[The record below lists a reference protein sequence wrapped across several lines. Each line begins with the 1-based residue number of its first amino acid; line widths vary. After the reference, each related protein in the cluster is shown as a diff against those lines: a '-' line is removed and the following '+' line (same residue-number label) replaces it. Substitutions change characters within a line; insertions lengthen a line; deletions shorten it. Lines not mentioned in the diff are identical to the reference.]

1 MALGG
6 FFLDFEDVW
15 AASGS
20 GSESTGE
27 ILRTAPESGLRP
39 SDAATARQST
49 RRVCNGGPSAW
60 EQAHGSRAATAKG
73 TRRRRCVAWR
83 SDGARQSKPS
93 TLTPSTRRVR
103 RRTTP
108 ELQPTASCRG
118 DRCLGSPTS
127 LATRNAVEFPLPRL
141 LSLAAP
147 HPRRGP
153 GHDGAIKPRSGPRP
167 PRTVLRAS
175 PQAGNPRHPS
185 PQGSPPRAAPRRGPG
200 RGARGP
206 LRIKKIAERRTI
218 RAAAAHGAR
227 GAEDHGDGREQP
239 QERGARRLDRRTF
252 RWSGGPSSE
261 GVGSV
266 WPTS

>member
-1 MALGG
+1 MRTVRRSVAVSRRRGDSFPGMMALGG

-153 GHDGAIKPRSGPRP
+153 GHGTESHRLPLGP
-167 PRTVLRAS
+167 
-175 PQAGNPRHPS
+175 
-185 PQGSPPRAAPRRGPG
+185 
-200 RGARGP
+200 
-206 LRIKKIAERRTI
+206 
-218 RAAAAHGAR
+218 AAA
-227 GAEDHGDGREQP
+227 
-239 QERGARRLDRRTF
+239 
-252 RWSGGPSSE
+252 S
-261 GVGSV
+261 
-266 WPTS
+266 

>member
-1 MALGG
+1 MAVSRRRGDSFPGMMALGG

-20 GSESTGE
+20 GFESTGE

-93 TLTPSTRRVR
+93 TLTPPTRRVR

-127 LATRNAVEFPLPRL
+127 LATRNAVEFPRYPKSHEPSRAASAPR
-141 LSLAAP
+141 AR
-147 HPRRGP
+147 PRR
-153 GHDGAIKPRSGPRP
+153 KS
-167 PRTVLRAS
+167 S
-175 PQAGNPRHPS
+175 PS
-185 PQGSPPRAAPRRGPG
+185 F
-200 RGARGP
+200 GP
-206 LRIKKIAERRTI
+206 LSGRR
-218 RAAAAHGAR
+218 RAVGHVWVT
-227 GAEDHGDGREQP
+227 GRRCP
-239 QERGARRLDRRTF
+239 
-252 RWSGGPSSE
+252 
-261 GVGSV
+261 
-266 WPTS
+266 